1 MRYLLDA
8 NAVIAIMKGN
18 ATVLERMKQHRPT
31 DFALPSI
38 VDHELYYGAYK
49 SARQAENIERL
60 ARLQFPVLEFDQ
72 EDAIAAGEIRAK
84 LALSGQPI
92 GAYDILIAGQALN
105 RKLTLVTRNVR
116 EFVRIDGLSF
126 ENWET

>member
-38 VDHELYYGAYK
+38 VAHELYYGAYK